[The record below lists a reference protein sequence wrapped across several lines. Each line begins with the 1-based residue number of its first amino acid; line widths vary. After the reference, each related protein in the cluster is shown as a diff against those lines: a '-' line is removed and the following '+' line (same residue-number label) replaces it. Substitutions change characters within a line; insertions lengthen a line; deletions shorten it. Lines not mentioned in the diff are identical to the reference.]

1 MTVMDLDQ
9 QLAELRSAA
18 DAYAARHQF
27 IEDLTWPQGVR
38 IAVNFTCDFDAMLLR
53 RLLNEPPMQLA
64 KGEFGGRVGIWR
76 LVDLFDAH
84 GVKATIF
91 TPGRIC
97 ELYPRALRAVVKSGH
112 EIADH
117 MWEHRVPKEP
127 AQVIAHIHC
136 DLMRSLTAEGHEL
149 AAHGFRHEDVSGLE
163 RDEEQRRNART
174 TEILADVVGRKPAGW
189 FSLPRQGDRYAVGAV
204 SPNTIDLLLEAGYV
218 YLGNGLADDIPH
230 YSVSDFAS
238 RRALLTL
245 PYYYH
250 FDDQFFRMFP
260 RKGTGLEHPDALLRN
275 WRGEFAAQYKRG
287 RYFHMTLHPQH
298 IGWSNRLQLLD
309 EFLAELREYPS
320 LWNPT
325 AAECA
330 RYWLETYP
338 AGTHLRLE
346 PSIWQ
351 DYPGSLS

>member
-1 MTVMDLDQ
+1 MPWKQGYTISDERSLADSEIRWPDGARCCVAVTVDLSVASG
-9 QLAELRSAA
+9 AEGVTAA
-18 DAYAARHQF
+18 DLATPEALFGAN
-27 IEDLTWPQGVR
+27 QG
-38 IAVNFTCDFDAMLLR
+38 LS
-53 RLLNEPPMQLA
+53 
-64 KGEFGGRVGIWR
+64 
-76 LVDLFDAH
+76 
-84 GVKATIF
+84 
-91 TPGRIC
+91 
-97 ELYPRALRAVVKSGH
+97 ALREILRQRGMRATFAV
-112 EIADH
+112 
-117 MWEHRVPKEP
+117 P
-127 AQVIAHIHC
+127 AVIAHIHC
-136 DLMRSLTAEGHEL
+136 DLVRSLAAEGHEI

-163 RDEEQRRNART
+163 RDEERRRIARA
-174 TEILADVVGRKPAGW
+174 TEILADVAGRKPAGW

-230 YSVSDFAS
+230 YWVSNFAS

-250 FDDQFFRMFP
+250 FDDQFFLMFP

-287 RYFHMTLHPQH
+287 RYFHITLHPQH
-298 IGWSNRLQLLD
+298 IGWSNRLQMLD

-338 AGTHLRLE
+338 AGTHLHLE

-351 DYPGSLS
+351 DYPGSFS